1 MPRRRSSPAICRSGK
16 AAEMN
21 RPGMAERAGFRDVL
35 GVPDF
40 RVLLFAQS
48 QTAPARQAPTS
59 LAR

>member
-1 MPRRRSSPAICRSGK
+1 
-16 AAEMN
+16 MN